1 MEYLVT
7 GGLGFIWS
15 HFINKILTKKNNY
28 ILNLDYKSKYSMS
41 KLIDNSHN
49 YEYIKCDISKKNIV
63 EKFNEKPQL
72 QKGWINGGFF
82 VVEPDFL
89 KFIGSKNV
97 MLEKSPIIN
106 AVKSRNLVAYKHN
119 GLWYCIDT
127 FQDKKHLDT
136 IIKKKKYSGLL
147 NIK

>member
-1 MEYLVT
+1 MLTYGDGISNVDLNKLLKFHKKNKKKITVT
-7 GGLGFIWS
+7 AVHPPSRFGELEIDKKHVLGFR
-15 HFINKILTKKNNY
+15 
-28 ILNLDYKSKYSMS
+28 
-41 KLIDNSHN
+41 
-49 YEYIKCDISKKNIV
+49 
-63 EKFNEKPQL
+63 EKPDA

-136 IIKKKKYSGLL
+136 IIKKKKYNGLL